1 MTERELRE
9 ELCAVGRRLSERG
22 YVTSYEGNLSARLPD
37 GTILC
42 TPTMRCKSLLTP
54 ADLCTIDLAGV
65 QLCGARA
72 RTSEILMH
80 LAIYRQ
86 RPDVQAIVH
95 SHPPHATAFAL
106 TGEPI
111 PNGVLAEV
119 EVYLGV
125 VPTVPYETPGTQ
137 KFADL
142 VARHLDRTNTLLLA
156 NHGAVSFAA
165 TPERALAFTEVLDA
179 YCRVLLLSRPL
190 GAVRKMSEAQVAE
203 LLQLKKRLGLV
214 DPRM

>member
-42 TPTMRCKSLLTP
+42 TPTMRCKSLLAP

-65 QLCGARA
+65 QLHGART

-86 RPDVQAIVH
+86 RPDVQAVVH
-95 SHPPHATAFAL
+95 SHPPHATAFAV
-106 TGEPI
+106 TGESI

-119 EVYLGV
+119 EVYLGM
-125 VPTVPYETPGTQ
+125 VPTVPYETPGTH
-137 KFADL
+137 KFADQ
-142 VARHLDRTNTLLLA
+142 VGRHLDRTNTLLLA

-165 TPERALAFTEVLDA
+165 TLERALAYTEVLDA
-179 YCRVLLLSRPL
+179 YCRVLLLAKPL
-190 GAVRKMSEAQVAE
+190 GTVRKMSDAQVAE
-203 LLQLKKRLGLV
+203 LLELKKRMGFA
-214 DPRM
+214 DPRL